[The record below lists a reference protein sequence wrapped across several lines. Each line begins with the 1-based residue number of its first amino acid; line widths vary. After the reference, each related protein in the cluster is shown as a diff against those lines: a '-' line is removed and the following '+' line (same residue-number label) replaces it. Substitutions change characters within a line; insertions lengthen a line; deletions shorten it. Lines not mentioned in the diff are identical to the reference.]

1 MSYWP
6 LWLAF
11 AVAEGAL
18 IYSCVASKAQAIQA
32 ELERRSVAALRAQNV
47 SLGADF
53 VMDGRDAWLTGAVA
67 TADAKAAAEKAVAEV
82 RGVRMVRNLLHVDGE
97 APAQVPPAEV
107 ETAVAT
113 PPAEEPPPPAAPAP
127 PVERPPDQ
135 ETPPAPAR
143 APAAQPAPPPTA
155 LSEAS
160 RSGVQRF
167 IDELIG
173 DRVVEFRP
181 SSDRLT
187 DDSAAL
193 VDQVAALLARYPSA
207 RIEIAGHTDSQGTSR
222 NNMTISQRR
231 AEAVRRRLV
240 TGGVEASR
248 LTARGYGEDRPIAD
262 NATSQGRLRNRRVEL
277 TVQ

>member
-1 MSYWP
+1 MSSWP

-11 AVAEGAL
+11 AIAEGVL
-18 IYSCVASKAQAIQA
+18 IYSCVASQAVTIQA
-32 ELERRSVAALRAQNV
+32 ELERESVEALRARNV

-53 VMDGRDAWLTGAVA
+53 VMDGRDAWLTGTVA
-67 TADAKAAAEKAVAEV
+67 TVEAKAAAEKAVAEV
-82 RGVRMVRNLLHVDGE
+82 RGVRTVRNLLHVDGD
-97 APAQVPPAEV
+97 
-107 ETAVAT
+107 AT
-113 PPAEEPPPPAAPAP
+113 PPALPTEAEAAVAPPPDQPPPVAPTPAVERPEARAPVPMPAPAP
-127 PVERPPDQ
+127 SA
-135 ETPPAPAR
+135 T
-143 APAAQPAPPPTA
+143 
-155 LSEAS
+155 AS
-160 RSGVQRF
+160 RSEVQRS
-167 IDELIG
+167 IDALIG

-187 DDSAAL
+187 DNSAVL
-193 VDQVAALLARYPSA
+193 VDEVAGLLVRHPSA

-240 TGGVEASR
+240 SGGVEASR

-262 NATSQGRLRNRRVEL
+262 NSTSQGRLRNRRVEI